1 MNRDKTD
8 TKKPS
13 YWYCDRCERSINHG
27 EFRYNC
33 TVCDN
38 YDYCEQ
44 CATTATPIHPHRMVP
59 ELAYGLEESRECGRV
74 DISTGIRAAIAK
86 YCDRHCLGTRDIDKD
101 NPSIYKDSYSWIT
114 FKTIGD
120 RTKNFGHG
128 LRRLIEPRAYL
139 GICAANRP
147 EWIITDFA
155 CILQSIIS
163 VPIYTLFTDRE
174 IAYVINN
181 TQISV
186 IVCDQNM
193 LGRFV
198 TLHSQCPTL
207 RHIVCMDPI
216 LNTISPNKS
225 DNDLAI
231 HYMGDI
237 ENDGLA
243 KKYEY
248 VSMEPDDHLTIIYT
262 SGSTGFPKGAI
273 ISESTFRATFPHLG
287 MTSSLER
294 ITLSYRPLAWS
305 ADRDAVITT
314 FLDGGRTG
322 FSTGDPSRLM
332 EELALVR
339 PNYFGAPPSIWNKIY
354 TEFNTS
360 LALITANSTVYAT
373 SKEEHHLLQQF
384 SKLIPNRC
392 KSIAIGGAKVSPAV
406 LDFMKRCFTHCSV
419 NESYGITE
427 CGSVAYNNQAEYYL
441 QYRLESVVDMGYTLD
456 DKPYPRGELLVKTKQ
471 MFSGYINNPDET
483 NAAITEDGFFRT
495 GDIVELR
502 TDQSSLPHIRVIDRK
517 KNFFKLS
524 QGQFVSPEYLQTI
537 YIQSPFVEQI
547 YIHGDLLSDSVSAV
561 IVPNQQYA
569 QAFAFQHNLTLLD
582 MKNSHPL
589 FHQAILQDLQT
600 IARKESLRKHEI
612 PSHIIIDFQA
622 FTPENGL
629 LTSSMKPCRH
639 KLATYYADQLK
650 TSNRI
655 EEKLKT
661 IIKTITGQSM
671 LSNTDEN
678 VFVNTGND
686 SLSSVRL
693 SRMIENDLG
702 ISLPSNILYHPQ
714 LNLQQLTNLIQN
726 PSQISLFSKQTIQSQ
741 LINDSQV
748 DLNITITN
756 HKSTASINYPSK
768 IFITGT
774 TGFVGAFVLSE
785 LLTTFSS
792 KCQFVCL
799 VRCNN
804 ENPFDRIQN
813 NMLFYKIWKD
823 EYKQQILPL
832 KGDLT
837 KFHFDLNDEVYNQL
851 HDDIDM
857 IYHCGANVNFIL
869 SYNQLYPAN
878 VVGTKEMINF
888 ACFNPSTC
896 IPIQYVS
903 TISVLS
909 NHLDFNQEI
918 SIDNISPNK
927 LVNGYAQSK
936 WVAEKLIQKA
946 IDCGLSV
953 NIYRLGLICADS
965 RTGAC
970 NQHDFYTLLFN
981 EIMKIHSYPKS
992 MISYHFNGLPV
1003 DFTAKIIVHLSNNE
1017 NSKYGNIYH
1026 LINKNCE
1033 IKCEEII
1040 DGMKECG
1047 IEIEGID
1054 DNEWKMKMKTIENGE
1069 LFVGNIF
1076 GERNGEANGKMN
1088 NDVCGLE
1095 CPTIDKEYIIKW
1107 LDFILNNISKR

>member
-1 MNRDKTD
+1 MTASQKV
-8 TKKPS
+8 S
-13 YWYCDRCERSINHG
+13 FWYCDKCNRKLDHG
-27 EFRYNC
+27 ELRYNC
-33 TVCDN
+33 TICDDF
-38 YDYCEQ
+38 DYCEN
-44 CATTATPIHPHRMVP
+44 CATTSNSPHPHKMVP
-59 ELAYGLEESRECGRV
+59 ELAYGPAEKKMSRMKG
-74 DISTGIRAAIAK
+74 TAALIRAAMTMF
-86 YCDRHCLGTRDIDKD
+86 CDRHCMGTRDI
-101 NPSIYKDSYSWIT
+101 YKNSYSWIT

-139 GICAANRP
+139 GICAGNRP

-193 LGRFV
+193 LERFV
-198 TLHSQCPTL
+198 ALHSQCPTL
-207 RHIVCMDPI
+207 RHIICMDPI
-216 LNTISPNKS
+216 PDTISQVTEG
-225 DNDLAI
+225 NDICI

-237 ENDGLA
+237 E
-243 KKYEY
+243 KYGATNLYSY
-248 VSMEPDDHLTIIYT
+248 VSTKHEDCLTIIYT
-262 SGSTGFPKGAI
+262 SGSSGFPKGAI
-273 ISESTFRATFPHLG
+273 ISQNTFRASFPRRCP
-287 MTSSLER
+287 SSAPDY
-294 ITLSYRPLAWS
+294 IHFSYRPLAWA
-305 ADRDAVITT
+305 ADRDAIIAT
-314 FLDGGRTG
+314 FLHGGRTG

-339 PNYFGAPPSIWNKIY
+339 PSDFPAAPAIWNKLY
-354 TEFNTS
+354 TEYTTA
-360 LALITANSTVYAT
+360 LALVSVNSPPDTIA
-373 SKEEHHLLQQF
+373 SEEQRLLQQF

-392 KSIAIGGAKVSPAV
+392 KIITTGGALTSSAV

-427 CGSVAYNNQAEYYL
+427 CGGIADNNQFDYDL

-456 DKPYPRGELLVKTKQ
+456 DKPYSRGELLVKTNQ

-483 NAAITEDGFFRT
+483 HAAITEDGFFRT
-495 GDIVELR
+495 GDIVELQ

-569 QAFAFQHNLTLLD
+569 QAFALQHSLTLLN
-582 MKNSHPL
+582 MNNSHPL

-600 IARKESLRKHEI
+600 IAKKESLRKHEI

-661 IIKTITGQSM
+661 IIKTITGQSI
-671 LSNTDEN
+671 LSNTGEN

-726 PSQISLFSKQTIQSQ
+726 PSQISSFSKQTIQSQ
-741 LINDSQV
+741 LINDSQL
-748 DLNITITN
+748 DLNITTTS
-756 HKSTASINYPSK
+756 HKSIASINHPSK

-785 LLTTFSS
+785 LLTTYSS

-804 ENPFDRIQN
+804 ENPFDRIKN
-813 NMLFYKIWKD
+813 NMIFYKIWKD

-837 KFHFDLNDEVYNQL
+837 KFHFDLNDEIYNQL

-878 VVGTKEMINF
+878 VVGTKEMITF

-896 IPIQYVS
+896 IPIQYIS
-903 TISVLS
+903 TISVMS
-909 NHLDFNQEI
+909 NHLDFNQQI

-970 NQHDFYTLLFN
+970 NQHDFYTLLFH
-981 EIMKIHSYPKS
+981 EIMKIHCYPQS
-992 MISYHFNGLPV
+992 MISYHFDGLPV
-1003 DFTAKIIVHLSNNE
+1003 DFTAKIIVHLSNN
-1017 NSKYGNIYH
+1017 NNQDNKYGNIYH

-1054 DNEWKMKMKTIENGE
+1054 DNEWKMKMKTTENGE

-1076 GERNGEANGKMN
+1076 GERNGESNEKMN

-1095 CPTIDKEYIIKW
+1095 CPSVDKEYIMKW
-1107 LDFILNNISKR
+1107 LDFILNNISKL